1 MKLIVDHSSRFAK
14 MRAHT
19 ATHLLHSQLA
29 KIFPNTK
36 QEWSQVD
43 NDYLRFDFSSD
54 RLLDQSEIA
63 NIEKKINQIIYLA
76 CDVTTQEMNITH
88 ASKLWAKMFFED
100 KYGDSV
106 RVVQITSHSEHSEES
121 SFESIISIELC
132 WWTHVENTK
141 DIWCFS
147 IIWQEAVASG
157 IKRITAL
164 TWPRVSEKIQEIQSI
179 LDITVNK
186 LWIKTPTQLQDKL
199 DKTMR
204 EYADMQSKIE
214 SLEEILTKKEKD
226 FQSFKIN
233 ENFKKIYKLPDIL
246 NFRTSVFFMSKDI
259 YHENVFICNQ
269 QWNFAIISWWGEAKE
284 LAKKLWLKWWGDDKI
299 FQWKSDIA
307 KDIYDNAE
315 EIKMWGI
322 EVDATLTNTKLNMP
336 PNNNKYTLK
345 SYNND

>member
-54 RLLDQSEIA
+54 RLLDQQELAS
-63 NIEKKINQIIYLA
+63 IEKNMNQIIYLA
-76 CDVTTQEMNITH
+76 CDVTTQEMNIDD
-88 ASKLWAKMFFED
+88 ASKLGAKMFFED
-100 KYGDSV
+100 KYGDTV
-106 RVVQITSHSEHSEES
+106 RVVQITCRSELNEEYNS
-121 SFESIISIELC
+121 QWNISIELC
-132 WWTHVENTK
+132 WWTHVSNTK
-141 DIWCFS
+141 DIWCFA

-164 TWPRVSEKIQEIQSI
+164 TGPKVSEKIQEVQSI

-204 EYADMQSKIE
+204 EYEEMQSKIE
-214 SLEEILTKKEKD
+214 SLETQMIINTLKNIQSKSDQNFDKIIKLNADLEFKNISFHAKSIFSTWNIL
-226 FQSFKIN
+226 
-233 ENFKKIYKLPDIL
+233 IYND
-246 NFRTSVFFMSKDI
+246 
-259 YHENVFICNQ
+259 
-269 QWNFAIISWWGEAKE
+269 QWNFLILSDSKQAKE
-284 LAKKLWLKWWGDDKI
+284 LSTKVWLKWWWNENMIQGRDPKVLDI
-299 FQWKSDIA
+299 FK
-307 KDIYDNAE
+307 
-315 EIKMWGI
+315 
-322 EVDATLTNTKLNMP
+322 
-336 PNNNKYTLK
+336 
-345 SYNND
+345 

>member
-14 MRAHT
+14 MCAHT

-76 CDVTTQEMNITH
+76 CDVTTQEMNIAD
-88 ASKLWAKMFFED
+88 ASKLGAKMFFED
-100 KYGDSV
+100 KYGDTV
-106 RVVQITSHSEHSEES
+106 RVVQITSHSEHGEES
-121 SFESIISIELC
+121 SFESTISVELC

-164 TWPRVSEKIQEIQSI
+164 TWPRVSEKIQEVQSI

-186 LWIKTPTQLQDKL
+186 LWIKTATQLQDKL

-204 EYADMQSKIE
+204 EYEEMQSKIE
-214 SLEEILTKKEKD
+214 SLETQMIISTLKTIESTSDKNFDKIIKLNSDLEFKNIAFHTKSI
-226 FQSFKIN
+226 F
-233 ENFKKIYKLPDIL
+233 
-246 NFRTSVFFMSKDI
+246 SKWNIIVYND
-259 YHENVFICNQ
+259 
-269 QWNFAIISWWGEAKE
+269 QWNFLILSDSKQAKE
-284 LAKKLWLKWWGDDKI
+284 ISIKIWIKWW
-299 FQWKSDIA
+299 W
-307 KDIYDNAE
+307 NE
-315 EIKMWGI
+315 
-322 EVDATLTNTKLNMP
+322 NMVQGRDMQVLELF
-336 PNNNKYTLK
+336 K
-345 SYNND
+345 

>member
-54 RLLDQSEIA
+54 RLLDQQELAS
-63 NIEKKINQIIYLA
+63 IEKKINQIIYLA
-76 CDVTTQEMNITH
+76 CDITTQEMPIED
-88 ASKLWAKMFFED
+88 AAKLWAKMFFED
-100 KYGDSV
+100 KYGDKV
-106 RVVQITSHSEHSEES
+106 RVVQVKNTSIPLELQNDDIPEYFS
-121 SFESIISIELC
+121 SFGDFLSVELC
-132 WWTHVENTK
+132 WWTHVSNTK

-147 IIWQEAVASG
+147 IVWQEAVASG

-164 TWPRVSEKIQEIQSI
+164 TWPRVSEKIQEVQSI

-204 EYADMQSKIE
+204 EYEEMQSKIE
-214 SLEEILTKKEKD
+214 SLETQIIINILKTIESKSDQNFDKIIKLNSDLEFKNI
-226 FQSFKIN
+226 SFHAKSIFSTWN
-233 ENFKKIYKLPDIL
+233 IFIYND
-246 NFRTSVFFMSKDI
+246 
-259 YHENVFICNQ
+259 
-269 QWNFAIISWWGEAKE
+269 QWNFLILSDSNQAKE
-284 LAKKLWLKWWGDDKI
+284 LTSKIWLKWW
-299 FQWKSDIA
+299 W
-307 KDIYDNAE
+307 NE
-315 EIKMWGI
+315 
-322 EVDATLTNTKLNMP
+322 NMVQGRDP
-336 PNNNKYTLK
+336 KVL
-345 SYNND
+345 DLF

>member
-1 MKLIVDHSSRFAK
+1 MKLIVDHSSRLAK

-76 CDVTTQEMNITH
+76 CDVTTQEMNIVD
-88 ASKLWAKMFFED
+88 ASKLGAKMFFED
-100 KYGDSV
+100 KYGDTV
-106 RVVQITSHSEHSEES
+106 RVVQIKNTQLPQELQNDDIPEYFS
-121 SFESIISIELC
+121 SFWDFLSTELC

-164 TWPRVSEKIQEIQSI
+164 TWPRISEKIQEVQSI

-186 LWIKTPTQLQDKL
+186 LWIKTATQLQDKL

-204 EYADMQSKIE
+204 EYSDMQSKIE
-214 SLEEILTKKEKD
+214 SLETQMIINTLKNIKPTSDKNFDKIIKLDSDLEFKNIAFHTKSI
-226 FQSFKIN
+226 F
-233 ENFKKIYKLPDIL
+233 
-246 NFRTSVFFMSKDI
+246 SKWNIIVYND
-259 YHENVFICNQ
+259 
-269 QWNFAIISWWGEAKE
+269 QWNFLILSDSKQAKE
-284 LAKKLWLKWWGDDKI
+284 ITTKIWIKWWWNENMVQGRDPEI
-299 FQWKSDIA
+299 F
-307 KDIYDNAE
+307 
-315 EIKMWGI
+315 
-322 EVDATLTNTKLNMP
+322 KLF
-336 PNNNKYTLK
+336 K
-345 SYNND
+345 